1 MTRTLSPQEHLCTCH
16 NGDFPVSPIRIVREN
31 ASLKAAVIGAGA
43 FGRHH
48 AAKYNALNGVELIAI
63 ADPSAEVRRT
73 AVTNYGAPG
82 ISDWRDLL
90 GKVDLVSVCT
100 PAVTHSAIVRA
111 FLNAGANVMVEKP
124 IATDLAEAD
133 DLVEL
138 ADKMDKVLTVGHQ
151 ERFVFSHFGLL
162 GQKEMPLEVSC
173 WRKGPWTGRGADVS
187 VVLDLMIHDLDLVHQ
202 LIPGKVRSVQA
213 RGRCEQSLLCDE
225 VKAAVMFEN
234 GAVARL
240 ETSRIAEGRSRG
252 MRAVY
257 SDGVVEV
264 DFLTREVKN
273 TTPRPLNSIDLA
285 DPLGESVG
293 SFVKAVQTGTEPL
306 VRAAEARNALATALL
321 IDEAAERTLHS
332 RPRRELVSAAAR

>member
-1 MTRTLSPQEHLCTCH
+1 M
-16 NGDFPVSPIRIVREN
+16 
-31 ASLKAAVIGAGA
+31 IGAGA

-48 AAKYNALNGVELIAI
+48 ANKYKSLDGVELVAI
-63 ADPSAEVRRT
+63 ADPSADVRRT
-73 AVTNYGAPG
+73 AVANYGAPG
-82 ISDWRDLL
+82 VADWRELL

-100 PAVTHSAIVRA
+100 PAVTHSSIVRA

-124 IATDLAEAD
+124 IATSIEEAD
-133 DLVEL
+133 ALVAL
-138 ADKMDKVLTVGHQ
+138 ADKMGLVLTVGHQ

-162 GQKEMPLEVSC
+162 DQKEMPLEVSC

-240 ETSRIAEGRSRG
+240 ETSRIADGRSRG

-257 SDGVVEV
+257 SDGMVEV
-264 DFLTREVKN
+264 DFLTRSVKN

-293 SFVKAVQTGTEPL
+293 SFVKAVQTGTQPL
-306 VRAAEARNALATALL
+306 VRAGEARNALATALL
-321 IDEAAERTLHS
+321 IDETAERTL
-332 RPRRELVSAAAR
+332 RGPVRRELVAAAAR